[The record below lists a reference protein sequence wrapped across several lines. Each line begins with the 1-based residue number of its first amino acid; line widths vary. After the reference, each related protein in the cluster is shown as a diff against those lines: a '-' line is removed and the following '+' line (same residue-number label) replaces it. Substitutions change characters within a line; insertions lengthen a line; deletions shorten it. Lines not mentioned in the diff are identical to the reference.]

1 MSAFALTGGAHV
13 FTVDVEEYFQVHA
26 FASNVSMDDWDTLP
40 SRVEQNVDEFLD
52 LLGERDVYG
61 TFFVLGWIA
70 DRHPDVIRRLAAAGH
85 EIASHGWSHR
95 RLTDM
100 SRDEVREELRS
111 SKRIL
116 EDLSGQSVRGFRA
129 PGFSLTPGMEWVFDA
144 LLEEGYLYD
153 SSLFPIRRP
162 AYGYPGIPDAP
173 HLISRNGGTLLEL
186 PLATWNWQ
194 GLRLP
199 AAGGG
204 YFRQFPYEVTRRAL
218 QQNAVRGV
226 PATFY
231 LHNWEVD
238 VDQPRLSVPLLSR
251 IRHYRGIQKVRDR
264 LQRLLSE
271 FAFTSVARRFDLR
284 ESGLAGD
291 TLASV
296 LSS

>member
-1 MSAFALTGGAHV
+1 MTAFALAGGAHV

-26 FASNVSMDDWDTLP
+26 FAPHVAATEWDSLP
-40 SRVEQNVDEFLD
+40 SRVEQNVDEFLEMFA
-52 LLGERDVYG
+52 ERDVFG

-70 DRHPDVIRRLAAAGH
+70 ERHPGLVRRIADAGH
-85 EIASHGWSHR
+85 EVASHGWSHR
-95 RLTDM
+95 RLTDL

-111 SKRIL
+111 SKSIL
-116 EDLSGQSVRGFRA
+116 EDLSGQPVRGFRA
-129 PGFSLTPGMEWVFDA
+129 PGFSVTPGMEWVFDT

-162 AYGYPGIPDAP
+162 AYGYPGISPAP
-173 HLISRNGGTLLEL
+173 HLISRDGGTLLEL
-186 PLATWNWQ
+186 PLATWDWQ
-194 GLRLP
+194 GVRLP
-199 AAGGG
+199 AGGGG

-218 QQNAVRGV
+218 QQSAQRGV

-238 VDQPRLSVPLLSR
+238 LDQPRLRVPLLSR
-251 IRHYRGIQKVRDR
+251 IRHYRGLSKVHSR

-271 FAFTSVARRFDLR
+271 FAFTSVARRFQLR
-284 ESGLAGD
+284 EDGLSGDL
-291 TLASV
+291 LASV